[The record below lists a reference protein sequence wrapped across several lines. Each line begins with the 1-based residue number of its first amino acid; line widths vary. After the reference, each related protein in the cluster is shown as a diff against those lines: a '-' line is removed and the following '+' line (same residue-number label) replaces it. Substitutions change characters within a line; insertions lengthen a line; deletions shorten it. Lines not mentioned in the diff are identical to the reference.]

1 MADKRISQLDELT
14 TPGSSDVLA
23 IVNSG
28 TTKKIQNSNYILN
41 VRNSN
46 TALTAAGSE
55 LQVGYNLANG
65 SITSLGASIVDAVF
79 GNGSYCESQMG
90 ADERAFSYRL
100 VGTATYNNFNNSAW
114 SLTPSFVWSHD
125 PSGYG
130 PSSLGGFNEGRQS
143 LSLSLTARKGDAITT
158 SLSYVDQLGDPTD
171 NSRGDMD
178 YISANVSYAF

>member
-1 MADKRISQLDELT
+1 
-14 TPGSSDVLA
+14 
-23 IVNSG
+23 
-28 TTKKIQNSNYILN
+28 
-41 VRNSN
+41 
-46 TALTAAGSE
+46 
-55 LQVGYNLANG
+55 
-65 SITSLGASIVDAVF
+65 
-79 GNGSYCESQMG
+79 MG

-125 PSGYG
+125 PIGYG
-130 PSSLGGFNEGRQS
+130 PSSLGGFAEGRQS

-158 SLSYVDQLGDPTD
+158 SVSYVDQLGDPTD